1 VDAAARDADG
11 LGVVT
16 TNVKAGSAVLHG
28 PKGDVMLVWTTRDA
42 DRRRMLPAGAYRLR
56 TARVEREKDGVHW
69 FLSAT
74 APPKEAARELKA
86 DGELR
91 LDVGTTVRFEG
102 QVRRRGD
109 ALQLGFSVKDGE
121 GRGLSVY
128 RAGKRVAVTYK
139 VLSKRGKVLAEGT
152 MNYG

>member
-1 VDAAARDADG
+1 VDAPAEEAKD
-11 LGVVT
+11 LGVVR

-28 PKGDVMLVWTTRDA
+28 PKGDVTLVWTARDE
-42 DRRRMLPAGAYRLR
+42 DRRRMLPPGAYRLR

-86 DGELR
+86 GRKLR
-91 LDVGTTVRFEG
+91 LDVGATVHFKG